1 MGAPNYFGFSSG
13 LTLCSV
19 DFNSHSPF
27 DEMWTDINSAAHF
40 QSDYAVKSPQFEPKQ
55 ATLAGPYSPGRPKP
69 WQLLPETQGPTLP
82 PHRTH
87 ATLLT
92 PTWIGPIQRGN
103 AQAQPKYCIYEQ
115 QIGGT
120 SNIMLVSWIPI
131 VLGLFEGGIAP
142 CYNDRACVV
151 GHIWN
156 KRNTRNRH
164 TVENV

>member
-55 ATLAGPYSPGRPKP
+55 ETLAGPYSPGPPKP

-92 PTWIGPIQRGN
+92 PH
-103 AQAQPKYCIYEQ
+103 E
-115 QIGGT
+115 
-120 SNIMLVSWIPI
+120 
-131 VLGLFEGGIAP
+131 
-142 CYNDRACVV
+142 
-151 GHIWN
+151 
-156 KRNTRNRH
+156 
-164 TVENV
+164 